1 MLQALFLFSAIS
13 TLQFRP
19 ASGVFVIL
27 SILMANNQP
36 FLAVELRCK
45 PKQPNLIEAGPNGLV
60 ETASGIGEKVIE
72 WAEGPDWLGEVAHS
86 GIRVDRPV
94 IEGKEKRLNLDQYL
108 SLRQE

>member
-1 MLQALFLFSAIS
+1 
-13 TLQFRP
+13 
-19 ASGVFVIL
+19 
-27 SILMANNQP
+27 MANNQL

-45 PKQPNLIEAGPNGLV
+45 PKQPNLIEAEPNGLV
-60 ETASGIGEKVIE
+60 ETGSGIGEKVIE
-72 WAEGPDWLGEVAHS
+72 WAEGPDWLGEVAHG